1 MQNVESLTPLM
12 LARFT
17 QIDYDTEIALI
28 TVIND
33 GKDNAMAIGKDKG
46 GDIMMGEV
54 LKNNRKMLN
63 MFKDIGFRLSHDDAE
78 DEFVEVRRQLQET
91 INNIDQE

>member
-1 MQNVESLTPLM
+1 
-12 LARFT
+12 
-17 QIDYDTEIALI
+17 
-28 TVIND
+28 
-33 GKDNAMAIGKDKG
+33 
-46 GDIMMGEV
+46 MMGEV